1 MTINLSS
8 RNFSLT
14 IAGVTRT
21 NELSSITLS
30 QPSTLERRDAPR
42 SGSITLTFNPLR
54 YNEFITIGDPVTAAN
69 WAVGAAVVF
78 QTSNDSGTLVN
89 WFTGFI
95 LKEPSPP
102 NIGFNEGTLQI
113 DVGDI
118 LAYQSQRTADT
129 DVSGVTIGTNTDRDD
144 IVIRVQE
151 DAGITSYSIPS
162 LNYPFNTPIQ
172 KTGGSPI
179 KFAGDLVGADRHVLY
194 CNASGT
200 VIASPI
206 DIAATAIAT
215 LTIGQD
221 EASFDPVDGSSIPT
235 VTELTIAGVVQIPDQ
250 GDYPI
255 LVTNESST
263 VFVNPFT
270 SFMISKVTKRNTI
283 YSQSENLLI
292 NQEELLVNGLSTGV
306 SVGLIAFGFS
316 GLYFGSSYTQSYN
329 VKSLAFDTQNRL
341 SKETEITYVQRYKT
355 GVITG
360 TSVAGIGVMPI
371 IKIGLPQEITRKET
385 SYIYALEGYI
395 STILK
400 SEYKSAFPLIT
411 FDPSGNELQSTI
423 SLFLQN
429 RETITFNPKGSY
441 WVKET
446 IPETTFTLEDSRIS
460 SSTITKT
467 LNVNGVDFQ
476 VLGFN
481 DATFKILNRQ
491 EGSVI
496 TRTTS
501 GFVTTI
507 EVQGQ
512 GSTNR
517 IIANDGSTRPPSITY
532 SEAAKTK
539 NKEVKATVN
548 AIPLGGVP
556 SKEKRQPLL
565 VDWLTSDAHALEY
578 GQLEIVLINGRKQC
592 RFMVTALTDALLN
605 LRPRSRIDII
615 FNGILYRCLAD
626 AIAFSQDLTKRSIG
640 FMCDVISTS
649 PAATPSTVYRPV
661 TVANSI
667 RCIAQASPA
676 TAAISANIAFDV
688 IFAQCEPATAAID
701 IGVNVSATITAQCEP
716 ATAIISSTFTP

>member
-1 MTINLSS
+1 MTVNLSS
-8 RNFSLT
+8 RPFSLT
-14 IAGVTRT
+14 IAGVDRT
-21 NELSSITLS
+21 SELASITLS
-30 QPSTLERRDAPR
+30 QPSTLERRDAPTT
-42 SGSITLTFNPLR
+42 GSITLTFNPLR

-69 WAVGAAVVF
+69 WAVEAAVAF
-78 QTSNDSGTLVN
+78 QTANESGTLVN
-89 WFTGFI
+89 YFTGFI

-118 LAYQSQRTADT
+118 LAYQSQRTADS
-129 DVSGVTIGTNTDRDD
+129 DVSGVTIGTNTDRDE
-144 IVIRVQE
+144 IVVRVLE
-151 DAGITSYSIPS
+151 NAGITSHSIPS
-162 LNYPFNTPIQ
+162 LGYPFNTPIQ

-206 DIAATAIAT
+206 DLAASPIAT
-215 LTIGQD
+215 LTIGSD

-235 VTELTIAGVVQIPDQ
+235 VTELTIAGVVQEPDS

-255 LVTNESST
+255 LVVTPQYAEYGVIGSSRRTVLLISQNTLNITSENYSVEVEERGLVSVAIVGGLAEMVVSPLVATNIKEDL
-263 VFVNPFT
+263 T
-270 SFMISKVTKRNTI
+270 SFD
-283 YSQSENLLI
+283 
-292 NQEELLVNGLSTGV
+292 
-306 SVGLIAFGFS
+306 
-316 GLYFGSSYTQSYN
+316 
-329 VKSLAFDTQNRL
+329 SLNRL
-341 SKETEITYVQRYKT
+341 SQKITRKYQRLIDGITGAATTPFFEIERTIIDYVYHADGYPSNIITTVYT
-355 GVITG
+355 GVIPISG
-360 TSVAGIGVMPI
+360 TLAT
-371 IKIGLPQEITRKET
+371 L
-385 SYIYALEGYI
+385 Y
-395 STILK
+395 
-400 SEYKSAFPLIT
+400 
-411 FDPSGNELQSTI
+411 
-423 SLFLQN
+423 SLS
-429 RETITFNPKGSY
+429 RETIQYSPNLPYWSQIKFVETFGTNFDGVSGSI
-441 WVKET
+441 VR
-446 IPETTFTLEDSRIS
+446 S
-460 SSTITKT
+460 ITC
-467 LNVNGVDFQ
+467 NGVTYSVFTT
-476 VLGFN
+476 GN
-481 DATFKILNRQ
+481 DRLPSNFVGA
-491 EGSVI
+491 
-496 TRTTS
+496 TRTPKT
-501 GFVTTI
+501 
-507 EVQGQ
+507 
-512 GSTNR
+512 
-517 IIANDGSTRPPSITY
+517 ANDGSTRPPSITS

-539 NKEVKATVN
+539 NREVTATVN
-548 AIPLGGVP
+548 AIPLSGVP

-605 LRPRSRIDII
+605 LRPRCRIDII

-661 TVANSI
+661 TVANSV

>member
-1 MTINLSS
+1 MT
-8 RNFSLT
+8 
-14 IAGVTRT
+14 A
-21 NELSSITLS
+21 
-30 QPSTLERRDAPR
+30 
-42 SGSITLTFNPLR
+42 
-54 YNEFITIGDPVTAAN
+54 
-69 WAVGAAVVF
+69 
-78 QTSNDSGTLVN
+78 NDSGALVN

-118 LAYQSQRTADT
+118 LAYQSQRTADS
-129 DVSGVTIGTNTDRDD
+129 DVSGVTIGTNTDRDE
-144 IVIRVQE
+144 IVVRVLE
-151 DAGITSYSIPS
+151 NAGITAHSIPS

-172 KTGGSPI
+172 KTGGSPV

-200 VIASPI
+200 VIAAPI
-206 DIAATAIAT
+206 DLAATAIAT

-235 VTELTIAGVVQIPDQ
+235 ITELTIAGVVQEPDS

-255 LVTNESST
+255 LVITPQEVEYGVIGSSRRTVLLISQNTLNITSENYSVEVEERGLVSVAIVGGLAEMVVSPLVATNIKEDL
-263 VFVNPFT
+263 T
-270 SFMISKVTKRNTI
+270 SFD
-283 YSQSENLLI
+283 
-292 NQEELLVNGLSTGV
+292 
-306 SVGLIAFGFS
+306 
-316 GLYFGSSYTQSYN
+316 GS
-329 VKSLAFDTQNRL
+329 NRL
-341 SKETEITYVQRYKT
+341 SQKITRKYQCLIDGITGAATTPFFEIERTIIDYVYHPDGYPSNIITTVYT
-355 GVITG
+355 GVIPTSG
-360 TSVAGIGVMPI
+360 TLAT
-371 IKIGLPQEITRKET
+371 L
-385 SYIYALEGYI
+385 Y
-395 STILK
+395 
-400 SEYKSAFPLIT
+400 
-411 FDPSGNELQSTI
+411 
-423 SLFLQN
+423 SLS
-429 RETITFNPKGSY
+429 RETIQYSPNLPYWSQIKFVETFGTNFDSVSGS
-441 WVKET
+441 
-446 IPETTFTLEDSRIS
+446 IARS
-460 SSTITKT
+460 ITC
-467 LNVNGVDFQ
+467 NGVTYSAFTT
-476 VLGFN
+476 GN
-481 DATFKILNRQ
+481 DRLPSNFVGA
-491 EGSVI
+491 
-496 TRTTS
+496 TRTPKT
-501 GFVTTI
+501 
-507 EVQGQ
+507 
-512 GSTNR
+512 
-517 IIANDGSTRPPSITY
+517 ANDGSTRPPSITY

-605 LRPRSRIDII
+605 LRPRCRINII

-667 RCIAQASPA
+667 QCIAQASPA
-676 TAAISANIAFDV
+676 TVAISANINFDV